1 MAIQL
6 TEKEER
12 ALLAKLQD
20 DETPAL
26 KGLRRALHRKYVYDE
41 RYPLR
46 HRELVAE
53 RR

>member
-6 TEKEER
+6 TGKEER
-12 ALLAKLQD
+12 ALLEKLKED
-20 DETPAL
+20 DTPAL

-41 RYPLR
+41 RYPLK

-53 RR
+53 RS